1 MEAVDG
7 QAEEA
12 QEGVDQLVE
21 EVAVAEGQEEE
32 GQEAALQ
39 ASVGQMLNVL
49 AVLLIAPSLATVA
62 QSQATLTEGPA
73 HQQIQMQ
80 ESVTRTK
87 SVLIG
92 LHTAQSLVF
101 AKRQHSMAQEGRVG
115 EVGVEE
121 DAVKNKI

>member
-21 EVAVAEGQEEE
+21 EVAVAEGQE
-32 GQEAALQ
+32 AAHQ